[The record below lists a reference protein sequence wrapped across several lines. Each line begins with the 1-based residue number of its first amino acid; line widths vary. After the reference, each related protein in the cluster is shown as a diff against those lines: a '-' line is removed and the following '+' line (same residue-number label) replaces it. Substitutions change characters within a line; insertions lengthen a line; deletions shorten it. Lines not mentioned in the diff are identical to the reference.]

1 MHKFKEMVD
10 HYKSTHRLDNE
21 TAWDIIS
28 SFDSH
33 FQHKTQ
39 EDKDACWEIMCNIH
53 EKIKGPHFD
62 EVYGE
67 WQVEE
72 MYHIDGKG
80 NKITSHMFTPEDAKK
95 IYDKRVRNINS
106 NITVWDV
113 YVALNAQYHDNIVL
127 YEKWFGNISEDEMK
141 EKIIEAT
148 IVNWF
153 EDVDAD
159 DDKVWEYFKAI

>member
-28 SFDSH
+28 SFDTH

-80 NKITSHMFTPEDAKK
+80 NKITRHMFTPEDAKK
-95 IYDKRVRNINS
+95 FTINVLEIS
-106 NITVWDV
+106 IAILL
-113 YVALNAQYHDNIVL
+113 YGMFMLHLMLNT
-127 YEKWFGNISEDEMK
+127 M
-141 EKIIEAT
+141 T
-148 IVNWF
+148 I
-153 EDVDAD
+153 
-159 DDKVWEYFKAI
+159 

>member
-1 MHKFKEMVD
+1 MHKFKEIVD

-53 EKIKGPHFD
+53 EKIKDPHFD

-80 NKITSHMFTPEDAKK
+80 NKITRHMFTPEDAKK
-95 IYDKRVRNINS
+95 FTINVLEIS
-106 NITVWDV
+106 IAILL
-113 YVALNAQYHDNIVL
+113 YGMFMLHLMLNT
-127 YEKWFGNISEDEMK
+127 M
-141 EKIIEAT
+141 T
-148 IVNWF
+148 I
-153 EDVDAD
+153 
-159 DDKVWEYFKAI
+159 